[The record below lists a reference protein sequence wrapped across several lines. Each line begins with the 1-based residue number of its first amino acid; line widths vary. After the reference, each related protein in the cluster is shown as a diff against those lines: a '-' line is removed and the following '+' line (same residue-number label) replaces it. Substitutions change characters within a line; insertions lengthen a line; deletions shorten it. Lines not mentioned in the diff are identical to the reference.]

1 MENVDT
7 CVCCGNIIP
16 EGRMVCHKCSGTE
29 HNTSYK
35 QRPTSNDYENLRWHQ
50 KLALKLYYVLLK
62 QLSRKG
68 LHRYL

>member
-7 CVCCGNIIP
+7 CVCCGKIIP
-16 EGRMVCHKCSGTE
+16 EGRMVCHKCSE
-29 HNTSYK
+29 PEYNTSYK
-35 QRPTSNDYENLRWHQ
+35 QQPTLNDYKNLRWHQ

-68 LHRYL
+68 LYRYL